1 MATDWTALRVEY
13 VHSSITLR
21 DLADKHGIKAAGVM
35 RRAANEGWEAERK
48 HESAKVITAS
58 ASVISETRID
68 ELVKFNQDDI
78 KVARAIRSKAAQML
92 QEADTPAALRS
103 LASAFDTAQKIGR
116 LALGASTEN
125 SNVSTRALEPLP
137 EDAWLG

>member
-1 MATDWTALRVEY
+1 MMKTDWAALRIEY
-13 VHSSITLR
+13 VHSSITMR
-21 DLADKHGIKAAGVM
+21 ALAEKHGINAAGVL
-35 RRAANEGWEAERK
+35 RRAAKEGWDAERK
-48 HESAKVITAS
+48 NEAAKVIS
-58 ASVISETRID
+58 ASSAVITESRID

-92 QEADTPAALRS
+92 QKADTPAALRS

-125 SNVSTRALEPLP
+125 SNVSTRALDPLP
-137 EDAWLG
+137 DDAWI